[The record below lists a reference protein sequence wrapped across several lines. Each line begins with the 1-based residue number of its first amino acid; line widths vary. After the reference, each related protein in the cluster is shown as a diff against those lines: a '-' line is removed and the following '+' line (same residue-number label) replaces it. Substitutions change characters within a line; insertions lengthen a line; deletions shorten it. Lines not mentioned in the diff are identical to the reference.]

1 MVWIIVPHSE
11 LPPAVQRGDADVA
24 MAAIERQSTKH
35 CLKSRDQQEHDFE
48 TQRPVTAPHLTSPR
62 GRSHRVVGIVKM
74 GAASLAPVCTNVN
87 RNMRDDNRCFEGMS
101 PSSIENQ

>member
-1 MVWIIVPHSE
+1 MVSIIVPHSE
-11 LPPAVQRGDADVA
+11 LLPAVQRGDADVA
-24 MAAIERQSTKH
+24 MAAIERQSTKR

-48 TQRPVTAPHLTSPR
+48 MQRPVTAPYLAPAR

-87 RNMRDDNRCFEGMS
+87 RNMRDDNKCFEAMS
-101 PSSIENQ
+101 RSSIENQ